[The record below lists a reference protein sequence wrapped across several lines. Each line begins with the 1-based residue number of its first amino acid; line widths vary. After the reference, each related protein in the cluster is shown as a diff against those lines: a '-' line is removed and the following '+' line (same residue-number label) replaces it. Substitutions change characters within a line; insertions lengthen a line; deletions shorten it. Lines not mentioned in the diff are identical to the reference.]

1 MFQFGRLKIVIF
13 SLQDTCNCGKSIT
26 DVDMAEFGYGYRTA
40 FDKPDPLAYEDLGIP
55 EFTKPSA
62 KPTQADADVANL
74 LSKLPLKDGTIAFNI
89 DLEAN
94 PGSDITK
101 AIDPIKV
108 NFIATIIIWYL
119 RF

>member
-1 MFQFGRLKIVIF
+1 MANPLLTSTWLSLATVIA
-13 SLQDTCNCGKSIT
+13 LHLINPI
-26 DVDMAEFGYGYRTA
+26 
-40 FDKPDPLAYEDLGIP
+40 PLAYEDLGIP